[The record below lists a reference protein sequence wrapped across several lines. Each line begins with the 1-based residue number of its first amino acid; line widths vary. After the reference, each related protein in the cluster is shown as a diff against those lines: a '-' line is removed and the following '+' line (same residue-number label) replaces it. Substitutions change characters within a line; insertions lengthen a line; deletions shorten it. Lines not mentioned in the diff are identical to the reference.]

1 MEQQTNKGIYK
12 ITCLA
17 TGKFYIGSSVNLK
30 RRKCMHFRE
39 LKTNKHANKHLQ
51 FSYNK
56 HGKDSFIF
64 EVIEYLP
71 ANTDWSSTLQLEQK
85 YLDELMP
92 WNSKIGYN
100 HCKRVG
106 SPGGQIKRTCSA
118 ETRARMSKA
127 GKGRRKTEEFK
138 QTLSKM
144 FKGKSMKERTNDSNW
159 SSSKK
164 GKTMKEITNNPDWID
179 SKVGKPRPQWLKQ
192 KLSEERKGEKNP
204 MFGKTY
210 KKTTERVLAQTGE
223 NNHMFGKMGSKHH
236 NFDPTPI
243 SLRNK
248 SGEMIAKTR
257 FEWRAEKVDIN
268 AILNHTQQSSK
279 GWSLPS

>member
-1 MEQQTNKGIYK
+1 MEEQTNKGIYK

-30 RRKCMHFRE
+30 RRKYIHFRE
-39 LKTNKHANKHLQ
+39 LQANVHNNKHLQ

-56 HGKDSFIF
+56 YGKDSFIF

-71 ANTDWSSTLQLEQK
+71 ATTDWNFTLQTEQK

-92 WNSKIGYN
+92 WDSKIGYN
-100 HCKRVG
+100 QCKNVG

-118 ETRARMSKA
+118 ETRARMSEV
-127 GKGRRKTEEFK
+127 GKGRPKTEEFK

-144 FKGKSMKERTNDSNW
+144 YKGKSMKERTNDLNW

-204 MFGKTY
+204 MFGKRF
-210 KKTTERVLAQTGE
+210 KRSSEQIAAQTGE
-223 NNHMFGKMGSKHH
+223 NNHMFGKNGNKHH
-236 NFDPTPI
+236 NFDPAPI
-243 SLRNK
+243 LLVNK
-248 SGEMIAKTR
+248 VGETAAKTR
-257 FEWRAEKVDIN
+257 FEWRSEKVDIN
-268 AILNHTQQSSK
+268 AILNYTQQSSK